1 MLKGSRACE
10 ETGTIST
17 VEPIEP
23 IAFHTDPWVWRY
35 VFLLDSSLFSLC
47 IWSSPGFIQDLL
59 KDFVFSTLSCVC
71 VLIWHLVWFW
81 GQTVLAENGWEIF
94 GPLLWEHGLFHW
106 KGDIFQQLVH
116 SFGIGA
122 ILSKLAEKPSAI
134 SFQTKP
140 FPWNWLVLDLQ
151 AFIVANYLRCLN
163 SFKFEMQVAW
173 KLFFYSEETP
183 VRNGIPSYQ
192 NFWSCFPSHTRSLI
206 NFLFKNSN
214 SASCTFLTIWTHLT

>member
-1 MLKGSRACE
+1 MPIQWPQKMLKGSRACE

-23 IAFHTDPWVWRY
+23 TVFHTDPWVWRY
-35 VFLLDSSLFSLC
+35 VFLPDSSLLSLC
-47 IWSSPGFIQDLL
+47 IWSSLGFIQDML
-59 KDFVFSTLSCVC
+59 KGFVFSTLSCVW

-81 GQTVLAENGWEIF
+81 GETVLAESGWKPLDHFF
-94 GPLLWEHGLFHW
+94 GNMAHFTE
-106 KGDIFQQLVH
+106 KDIFQQLVH

-151 AFIVANYLRCLN
+151 AIIAANCLRCLN
-163 SFKFEMQVAW
+163 SLNLRC
-173 KLFFYSEETP
+173 KLLENYSF
-183 VRNGIPSYQ
+183 ILKKIL
-192 NFWSCFPSHTRSLI
+192 W
-206 NFLFKNSN
+206 
-214 SASCTFLTIWTHLT
+214 